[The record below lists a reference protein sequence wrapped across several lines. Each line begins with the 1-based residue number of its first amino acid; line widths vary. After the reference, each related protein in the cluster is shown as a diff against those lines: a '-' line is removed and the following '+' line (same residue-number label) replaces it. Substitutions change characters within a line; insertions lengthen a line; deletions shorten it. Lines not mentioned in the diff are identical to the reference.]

1 MKESVSIAIID
12 NSRGL
17 LANGIIGIGLLLIVI
32 VYLGVACLAFSKEI
46 QKPVLKLVLSAL
58 TSIIAI
64 ISMVFIYGY
73 ILYVGKLDSIDF
85 MIGLAIMMFVAVTDS
100 FLINNVIVRD
110 LYVND
115 KPTPRNL
122 KRKRIKL

>member
-12 NSRGL
+12 NSREL
-17 LANGIIGIGLLLIVI
+17 LANRIIGISLLLIVI
-32 VYLGVACLAFSKEI
+32 VYLGVALPAFSGEI
-46 QKPVLKLVLSAL
+46 QKPVLKLFLSAL

-64 ISMVFIYGY
+64 ISIVFIYGY

-85 MIGLAIMMFVAVTDS
+85 MIGLAIMMFVAVTNS
-100 FLINNVIVRD
+100 FLIDNVIVRD